1 MRLQERNTEAKY
13 YEEDH
18 LAVQFKLD
26 NELDLV
32 YAAIFQKVIKL
43 NYLDG
48 FLADMQAAF
57 KEKYGD
63 IRLGD
68 DYDFDR
74 EYRRVLSAAEEASA
88 KQVKAPKTM
97 RSYNESQKSKKTVA
111 SMIQDDKKPV
121 EKRVNIQEAPPPSK
135 SQPSSPPTG
144 SPMDKIIME
153 KRRKLREKLTPTKKT
168 SPSDSKS
175 SKPEKA
181 GKKPRVW
188 DLGGNSKDAALL
200 DRSRDSPDD
209 VQYQNIN
216 SEVSTNFH
224 FPRTRLAFKV
234 KSRTHYYHFSYS
246 QLVGTMQGVIRDLD
260 VESEDEADN
269 EDASSEGRP
278 RSRCSQRRASA
289 VACYPTSRAL

>member
-1 MRLQERNTEAKY
+1 MVVNGFPLQDRNTEAKY
-13 YEEDH
+13 FEEDH

-57 KEKYGD
+57 KDKFGGIPSSE
-63 IRLGD
+63 RLGNE
-68 DYDFDR
+68 YDFDR

-88 KQVKAPKTM
+88 KQVKAPKAM

-121 EKRVNIQEAPPPSK
+121 EKRVNIQESPPPSK
-135 SQPSSPPTG
+135 SQPSSPSENG
-144 SPMDKIIME
+144 ASMDDIIRE
-153 KRRKLREKLTPTKKT
+153 NRRKLREKLTPTKKT
-168 SPSDSKS
+168 SPGDPRPSKS
-175 SKPEKA
+175 TASEKA

-188 DLGGNSKDAALL
+188 DLGGNSKDAVML
-200 DRSRDSPDD
+200 DRSKDTPED

-216 SEVSTNFH
+216 SEVSG
-224 FPRTRLAFKV
+224 AQEGV
-234 KSRTHYYHFSYS
+234 K
-246 QLVGTMQGVIRDLD
+246 LKG
-260 VESEDEADN
+260 
-269 EDASSEGRP
+269 
-278 RSRCSQRRASA
+278 
-289 VACYPTSRAL
+289 